1 MASLALSIGLIAS
14 LKRAE
19 EVATLSLP
27 GELTTTVFPVI
38 AVPAIPAMKVD
49 FWVPCLP
56 MRMVF
61 ASPALPGAPISMLLL
76 PMVRL
81 LPAVAPR
88 AMLLLPVVLFDRALM
103 PQAVLVLL
111 IVLLA
116 SAPSSSG
123 IIAVADGIVLKRG
136 KTGSVVSDSCGV

>member
-19 EVATLSLP
+19 EVETPSFP
-27 GELTTTVFPVI
+27 VELTTTVLPVI

-49 FWVPCLP
+49 FCVPFLP
-56 MRMVF
+56 LRMVF

-103 PQAVLVLL
+103 PQAVLLL
-111 IVLLA
+111 PIVLLA
-116 SAPSSSG
+116 SAPSPS
-123 IIAVADGIVLKRG
+123 AVLLLPMVLF
-136 KTGSVVSDSCGV
+136 